1 MKILWSSIYVGLSI
15 LGLGKFLMYEFYYK
29 YVQLKYDN
37 KANLLFADT
46 DSLVY
51 ESETDIIHW
60 CMSFITNT

>member
-1 MKILWSSIYVGLSI
+1 
-15 LGLGKFLMYEFYYK
+15 MYEFYYK

-51 ESETDIIHW
+51 ESETDIIH
-60 CMSFITNT
+60 